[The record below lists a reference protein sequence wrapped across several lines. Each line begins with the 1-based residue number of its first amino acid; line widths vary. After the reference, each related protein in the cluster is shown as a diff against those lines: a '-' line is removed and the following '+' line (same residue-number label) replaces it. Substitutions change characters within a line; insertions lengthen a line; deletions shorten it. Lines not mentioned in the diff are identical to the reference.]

1 MEGELWLSRVGDVP
15 SGTTLFS
22 EGPMGG
28 EVWHSFFGGSEEHTS
43 GLNILTPCGQVVRV
57 ASVT

>member
-1 MEGELWLSRVGDVP
+1 MEGELWLIRVGNVP

-28 EVWHSFFGGSEEHTS
+28 EVWQAFFGGSEEH
-43 GLNILTPCGQVVRV
+43 
-57 ASVT
+57 A